1 MKSIIIMFML
11 CLVAVTVSAQG
22 IIRRPAATKPKP
34 TATKPKPTATK
45 PKPTVRK
52 PQSRGSS
59 AVRPKPAQPK
69 KADPINSL
77 AEPLRS
83 HLKKLVADMVLVEGG
98 TYMMGNPNGDWDD
111 EYCIDVPHKVTLS
124 SFYICKYEVTEALW
138 TAVMGSNPSDHK
150 LGGNYPVE
158 RVNWYDC
165 QDFVEKLSELTGR
178 HFRLPTEA
186 EWEYAARGGKRS
198 RGYRYSGSYNLDEI
212 GWYADNSRA
221 YSWYTLGTKKEVG
234 TKKPNEQG
242 LYDMTG
248 NVAEWCQD
256 KLGNDYYRHSPTTN
270 PQGPDMSSEK
280 DNRCF
285 RGGSVCD
292 NDKYDYLKVY
302 HRPRG
307 GMPPEIKSFYI
318 GLRLAMSVN

>member
-1 MKSIIIMFML
+1 MKSIIIMLMS

-34 TATKPKPTATK
+34 T
-45 PKPTVRK
+45 VRN

-98 TYMMGNPNGDWDD
+98 TYMMGNPDRDKND
-111 EYCIDVPHKVTLS
+111 EYAKDVPHEVTLS

-150 LGGNYPVE
+150 SGDNYPVE
-158 RVNWYDC
+158 QVNWYDC

-186 EWEYAARGGKRS
+186 EWEYAARGGQRS

-212 GWYADNSRA
+212 GWHVGNAHHYKR
-221 YSWYTLGTKKEVG
+221 EVG
-234 TKKPNEQG
+234 TKKPNELG

-248 NVAEWCQD
+248 NVSEWCQD
-256 KLGNDYYRHSPTTN
+256 KLDIEYYHHSPSIN
-270 PQGPDMSSEK
+270 PQGPDRSTYK
-280 DNRCF
+280 DNHCF
-285 RGGSVCD
+285 RGGSFCD
-292 NDKYDYLKVY
+292 DDKYDELKVY
-302 HRPRG
+302 PRNIG
-307 GMPPEIKSFYI
+307 GMPPEEKYGHL

>member
-1 MKSIIIMFML
+1 MS
-11 CLVAVTVSAQG
+11 CLVAATVSAQG
-22 IIRRPAATKPKP
+22 IIRRPA
-34 TATKPKPTATK
+34 ATKPKPTATK

-83 HLKKLVADMVLVEGG
+83 HLKKLMADMVLVEGG
-98 TYMMGNPNGDWDD
+98 TYMMGNPDRDRNH
-111 EYCIDVPHKVTLS
+111 EYAEDVPHEVTLS

-138 TAVMGSNPSDHK
+138 TAVMGSNPSGYPSGD
-150 LGGNYPVE
+150 NYPVE
-158 RVNWYDC
+158 QVNWYDC

-198 RGYRYSGSYNLDEI
+198 RGYRYSGSYALDEI
-212 GWYADNSRA
+212 GWHVGNAHHYKR
-221 YSWYTLGTKKEVG
+221 EVG
-234 TKKPNEQG
+234 TKKPNELG

-248 NVAEWCQD
+248 NVSEWCQD
-256 KLGNDYYRHSPTTN
+256 KLDIEYYHHSPSIN
-270 PQGPDMSSEK
+270 PQGPDRSTYK

-292 NDKYDYLKVY
+292 DDKYDRLKVY
-302 HRPRG
+302 TRFSS
-307 GMPPEIKSFYI
+307 GMPPEEKSFYI

>member
-1 MKSIIIMFML
+1 MKSIIIMFMS

-34 TATKPKPTATK
+34 T
-45 PKPTVRK
+45 VRK

-59 AVRPKPAQPK
+59 AVRPKPAHPK

-83 HLKKLVADMVLVEGG
+83 HLKKLMADMVLVEGG
-98 TYMMGNPNGDWDD
+98 TYMMGNPDRDRND
-111 EYCIDVPHKVTLS
+111 EYAKDVPHEVTLS

-138 TAVMGSNPSDHK
+138 TAVMGSNPSKYPSGD
-150 LGGNYPVE
+150 NYPVE
-158 RVNWYDC
+158 QVNWYDC
-165 QDFVEKLSELTGR
+165 QDFVEKLSELAGR

-186 EWEYAARGGKRS
+186 EWEYAARGGQRS
-198 RGYRYSGSYNLDEI
+198 RGYRYSGSYALDEI
-212 GWYADNSRA
+212 GWHVGNTHRN
-221 YSWYTLGTKKEVG
+221 KKEVG
-234 TKKPNEQG
+234 TKKPNELG

-248 NVAEWCQD
+248 NVSEWCQD
-256 KLGNDYYRHSPTTN
+256 KFGNDYYRHSPTTN
-270 PQGPDMSSEK
+270 PQGPDRSSEK
-280 DNRCF
+280 DNRCQ

-292 NDKYDYLKVY
+292 DDKYDYLKVY

-307 GMPPEIKSFYI
+307 GLPPESKYFMD

>member
-1 MKSIIIMFML
+1 MKSIIIMFMS

-22 IIRRPAATKPKP
+22 IIRRPA
-34 TATKPKPTATK
+34 ATKPKPTATK

-83 HLKKLVADMVLVEGG
+83 HLKKLMADMVLVEGG
-98 TYMMGNPNGDWDD
+98 TYMMGNPDRDRND
-111 EYCIDVPHKVTLS
+111 EYAKDVPHEVTLS

-138 TAVMGSNPSDHK
+138 TAVMGSNPSRHP
-150 LGGNYPVE
+150 LGDNYPVE
-158 RVNWYDC
+158 QVSWYDC

-186 EWEYAARGGKRS
+186 EWEYAARGGQRS

-212 GWYADNSRA
+212 GWYEGNADHKR
-221 YSWYTLGTKKEVG
+221 EVG
-234 TKKPNEQG
+234 TKKPNELG

-248 NVAEWCQD
+248 NVDEWCQD
-256 KLGNDYYRHSPTTN
+256 KLGTDYYHHSPSIN
-270 PQGPDMSSEK
+270 PQGPDRSTFK
-280 DNRCF
+280 DHRCF
-285 RGGSVCD
+285 RGGSICD
-292 NDKYDYLKVY
+292 HDKYDYLKVY
-302 HRPRG
+302 KRNSSG
-307 GMPPEIKSFYI
+307 LPPESKYFNL

>member
-1 MKSIIIMFML
+1 MKSIIIMLMS

-22 IIRRPAATKPKP
+22 IIRRPA
-34 TATKPKPTATK
+34 ATKPKPTATK

-83 HLKKLVADMVLVEGG
+83 HLKKLMADMVLVEGG
-98 TYMMGNPNGDWDD
+98 TYMMGNPDRDRND
-111 EYCIDVPHKVTLS
+111 EYAKDVPHEVTLS

-138 TAVMGSNPSDHK
+138 TAVMGSNPSK
-150 LGGNYPVE
+150 YPLGDNYPVE
-158 RVNWYDC
+158 QVNWYDC

-198 RGYRYSGSYNLDEI
+198 RGYRYSGSYALDEI
-212 GWYADNSRA
+212 GWHVGNAHYYKR
-221 YSWYTLGTKKEVG
+221 EVG
-234 TKKPNEQG
+234 TKKPNELG

-248 NVAEWCQD
+248 NVSEWCQD
-256 KLGNDYYRHSPTTN
+256 KLDIEYYHHSPSIN
-270 PQGPDMSSEK
+270 PQGPDRSTYK

-292 NDKYDYLKVY
+292 DDKYDRLKVY
-302 HRPRG
+302 TRFSS
-307 GMPPEIKSFYI
+307 GMPPEEKSFYI

>member
-22 IIRRPAATKPKP
+22 IIRRPA
-34 TATKPKPTATK
+34 ATK

-150 LGGNYPVE
+150 LGDNYPVE

>member
-1 MKSIIIMFML
+1 MKSIIIILMS

-34 TATKPKPTATK
+34 T
-45 PKPTVRK
+45 VRK

-59 AVRPKPAQPK
+59 AVRPKPAHPK
-69 KADPINSL
+69 KEDPINSL

-83 HLKKLVADMVLVEGG
+83 HLKKLMADMVLVEGG
-98 TYMMGNPNGDWDD
+98 TYMMGDPNGDWDN
-111 EYCIDVPHKVTLS
+111 EYCIEVPHKVTLS

-138 TAVMGSNPSDHK
+138 TAVMGSNPSKYPSGD
-150 LGGNYPVE
+150 NYPVE
-158 RVNWYDC
+158 QVNWYDC

-178 HFRLPTEA
+178 HFRLPTEG

-198 RGYRYSGSYNLDEI
+198 RGYRYSGSYALDEI
-212 GWYADNSRA
+212 GWHVGNAHYYKR
-221 YSWYTLGTKKEVG
+221 EVG
-234 TKKPNEQG
+234 TKKPNELG

-248 NVAEWCQD
+248 NVSEWCQD
-256 KLGNDYYRHSPTTN
+256 KLDIEYYHHSPSIN
-270 PQGPDMSSEK
+270 PQGSDRSTYK

-285 RGGSVCD
+285 RGGSFCD
-292 NDKYDYLKVY
+292 EEKYDELKVY
-302 HRPRG
+302 TRNT
-307 GMPPEIKSFYI
+307 GMPPEEKYGHL

>member
-1 MKSIIIMFML
+1 MKSIIIMLMS

-34 TATKPKPTATK
+34 T
-45 PKPTVRK
+45 VRK
-52 PQSRGSS
+52 THSRGSS
-59 AVRPKPAQPK
+59 AVRPKPAHPK

-83 HLKKLVADMVLVEGG
+83 HLKKLMADMVLVEGG
-98 TYMMGNPNGDWDD
+98 TYMMGNPDRDRND
-111 EYCIDVPHKVTLS
+111 EYAKDVPHEVTLS

-138 TAVMGSNPSDHK
+138 TAVMGSNPSRYPSGD
-150 LGGNYPVE
+150 NYPVE
-158 RVNWYDC
+158 QVNWYDC

-212 GWYADNSRA
+212 GWHVGNAHYYKR
-221 YSWYTLGTKKEVG
+221 EVG
-234 TKKPNEQG
+234 TKKPNELG

-248 NVAEWCQD
+248 NVCEWCQD
-256 KLGNDYYRHSPTTN
+256 KLDTEYYHHSPSIN
-270 PQGPDMSSEK
+270 PQGPDRSTYK

-292 NDKYDYLKVY
+292 DDKYDRLKVY
-302 HRPRG
+302 TRFSS
-307 GMPPEIKSFYI
+307 GMPPEEKSFYI

>member
-1 MKSIIIMFML
+1 MS

-22 IIRRPAATKPKP
+22 IIRRPA
-34 TATKPKPTATK
+34 ATK

-77 AEPLRS
+77 AEPLRT
-83 HLKKLVADMVLVEGG
+83 HLKKLMADMVLVEGG

-138 TAVMGSNPSDHK
+138 TAVMGSNPSK
-150 LGGNYPVE
+150 YPLGDNYPVE
-158 RVNWYDC
+158 QVNWYDC
-165 QDFVEKLSELTGR
+165 QDFVEKLSELTGH

-186 EWEYAARGGKRS
+186 EWEYAARGGQRS
-198 RGYRYSGSYNLDEI
+198 RGYRYSGSYALDEI
-212 GWYADNSRA
+212 GWHVGNAHHYKR
-221 YSWYTLGTKKEVG
+221 EVG
-234 TKKPNEQG
+234 TKKPNELG

-248 NVAEWCQD
+248 NVNEWCQD
-256 KLGNDYYRHSPTTN
+256 KFGNDYYRHSPTTN
-270 PQGPDMSSEK
+270 PQGPDRSSEK
-280 DNRCF
+280 DNRCQ

-292 NDKYDYLKVY
+292 DDKYDYLKVY

-307 GMPPEIKSFYI
+307 GLPPESKYFMD

>member
-1 MKSIIIMFML
+1 MKSIIIMLMS

-34 TATKPKPTATK
+34 T
-45 PKPTVRK
+45 VRK
-52 PQSRGSS
+52 PQSRGRS
-59 AVRPKPAQPK
+59 AVRPKPAHPK
-69 KADPINSL
+69 KVDPINSL

-83 HLKKLVADMVLVEGG
+83 HLKKLMADMVLVEGG
-98 TYMMGNPNGDWDD
+98 TYMMGNPDRDRNH
-111 EYCIDVPHKVTLS
+111 EYAEDVPHEVTLS

-138 TAVMGSNPSDHK
+138 TAVMGSNPSGYPSGD
-150 LGGNYPVE
+150 NYPVE
-158 RVNWYDC
+158 QVNWYDC

-212 GWYADNSRA
+212 GWHAGNADHKR
-221 YSWYTLGTKKEVG
+221 EVG
-234 TKKPNEQG
+234 TKKPNELG

-248 NVAEWCQD
+248 NVSEWCQD
-256 KLGNDYYRHSPTTN
+256 KLDIEYYHHSPSIN
-270 PQGPDMSSEK
+270 PQGPDRSTYK

-285 RGGSVCD
+285 RGGSFCD
-292 NDKYDYLKVY
+292 DEKYDELKVY
-302 HRPRG
+302 TRNT
-307 GMPPEIKSFYI
+307 GMPPEEKYGHL

>member
-1 MKSIIIMFML
+1 MKSIIIMLMS

-34 TATKPKPTATK
+34 TATKPKPT
-45 PKPTVRK
+45 VRK
-52 PQSRGSS
+52 PQSRGRS
-59 AVRPKPAQPK
+59 AVRPKPAHPK

-83 HLKKLVADMVLVEGG
+83 HLKKLMADMVLVEGG
-98 TYMMGNPNGDWDD
+98 TYMMGNPDRDRND
-111 EYCIDVPHKVTLS
+111 EYAKDVPHEVTLS

-138 TAVMGSNPSDHK
+138 TAVMGSNPSRDK
-150 LGGNYPVE
+150 LGDNYPVE

-198 RGYRYSGSYNLDEI
+198 RGYRYSGSYALDEI
-212 GWYADNSRA
+212 GWHVGNAHYYKR
-221 YSWYTLGTKKEVG
+221 EVG
-234 TKKPNEQG
+234 TKKPNELG

-248 NVAEWCQD
+248 NVSEWCQD
-256 KLGNDYYRHSPTTN
+256 KLDIEYYHHSPSIN
-270 PQGPDMSSEK
+270 PQGSDRSTYK

-285 RGGSVCD
+285 RGGSFCD
-292 NDKYDYLKVY
+292 EEKYDELKVY
-302 HRPRG
+302 TRNT
-307 GMPPEIKSFYI
+307 GMPPEEKYGHL

>member
-1 MKSIIIMFML
+1 ML
-11 CLVAVTVSAQG
+11 MSCLVAVTVSAQG
-22 IIRRPAATKPKP
+22 IIRRPA
-34 TATKPKPTATK
+34 ATK

-83 HLKKLVADMVLVEGG
+83 H
-98 TYMMGNPNGDWDD
+98 PNGDWDN
-111 EYCIDVPHKVTLS
+111 EYCIEVPHKVTLS

-138 TAVMGSNPSDHK
+138 TAVMGSNPSKYPSGD
-150 LGGNYPVE
+150 NYPVE
-158 RVNWYDC
+158 QVNWYDC

-212 GWYADNSRA
+212 GWHAGNAKR
-221 YSWYTLGTKKEVG
+221 YSWSSLGDKKEVG
-234 TKKPNEQG
+234 TKKPNELG

-248 NVAEWCQD
+248 NVREWCQD
-256 KLGNDYYRHSPTTN
+256 KHSDDYYRHSPAIN
-270 PQGPDMSSEK
+270 PQGPDRSTSK
-280 DNRCF
+280 DNRCL
-285 RGGSVCD
+285 RGGSVWD
-292 NDKYDYLKVY
+292 DDKYDELKVY

-307 GMPPEIKSFYI
+307 GMPPEEKYGHL

>member
-1 MKSIIIMFML
+1 MKSIIIMLMS

-34 TATKPKPTATK
+34 T
-45 PKPTVRK
+45 VRK

-59 AVRPKPAQPK
+59 AVRPKPAHPK

-83 HLKKLVADMVLVEGG
+83 HLKKLMADMVLVEGG
-98 TYMMGNPNGDWDD
+98 TYMMGDPNGDWDN
-111 EYCIDVPHKVTLS
+111 EYCIEVPHKVTLS

-138 TAVMGSNPSDHK
+138 TAVMGSNPSGYPSGD
-150 LGGNYPVE
+150 NYPVE
-158 RVNWYDC
+158 QVNWYDC

-212 GWYADNSRA
+212 GWHVGNAHHYKR
-221 YSWYTLGTKKEVG
+221 EVG
-234 TKKPNEQG
+234 TKKPNELG

-248 NVAEWCQD
+248 NVCEWCQD
-256 KLGNDYYRHSPTTN
+256 KLDTEYYHHSPSIN
-270 PQGPDMSSEK
+270 PQGPDRSSVK
-280 DNRCF
+280 DNRCM
-285 RGGSVCD
+285 RGGSFCD
-292 NDKYDYLKVY
+292 NDKYDRLKVY
-302 HRPRG
+302 KRNSTG
-307 GMPPEIKSFYI
+307 LPPESKYFMD

>member
-1 MKSIIIMFML
+1 MKSIIIML
-11 CLVAVTVSAQG
+11 ISCLVAVTVSAQG
-22 IIRRPAATKPKP
+22 IIRRPA
-34 TATKPKPTATK
+34 ATKPKPTATK

-83 HLKKLVADMVLVEGG
+83 HLKKLMADMVLVEGG
-98 TYMMGNPNGDWDD
+98 TYMMGDPNGDWDNKD
-111 EYCIDVPHKVTLS
+111 CNEVPHKVTLS

-138 TAVMGSNPSDHK
+138 TAVMGSNPSRHP
-150 LGGNYPVE
+150 LGDNYPVE
-158 RVNWYDC
+158 QVSWYDC

-186 EWEYAARGGKRS
+186 EWEYAARGGQRS

-212 GWYADNSRA
+212 GWHLGNAKPNSR
-221 YSWYTLGTKKEVG
+221 SSLGDKKEVG
-234 TKKPNEQG
+234 TKKPNELG

-248 NVAEWCQD
+248 NVNEWCQD
-256 KLGNDYYRHSPTTN
+256 KHNNDYYRHSPTTN
-270 PQGPDMSSEK
+270 PQGPDRSSFK
-280 DNRCF
+280 DNRCI
-285 RGGSVCD
+285 RGGSVWD
-292 NDKYDYLKVY
+292 DDKHDYLKVY
-302 HRPRG
+302 HRPCG
-307 GMPPEIKSFYI
+307 GQPPEAKHACD

>member
-1 MKSIIIMFML
+1 MKSIIIMLMS

-22 IIRRPAATKPKP
+22 IIRRPA
-34 TATKPKPTATK
+34 ATK

-83 HLKKLVADMVLVEGG
+83 HLKKLMADMVLVEGG
-98 TYMMGNPNGDWDD
+98 TYMMGDPNGDWDN
-111 EYCIDVPHKVTLS
+111 EYCIEVPHKVTLS

-150 LGGNYPVE
+150 LGDNYPVE

-198 RGYRYSGSYNLDEI
+198 RGYRYSGSYALDEI
-212 GWYADNSRA
+212 GWHVGNAHYYKR
-221 YSWYTLGTKKEVG
+221 EVG
-234 TKKPNEQG
+234 TKKPNELG

-248 NVAEWCQD
+248 NVSEWCQD
-256 KLGNDYYRHSPTTN
+256 KLDIEYYHHSPSIN
-270 PQGPDMSSEK
+270 PQG
-280 DNRCF
+280 RA
-285 RGGSVCD
+285 
-292 NDKYDYLKVY
+292 LK
-302 HRPRG
+302 
-307 GMPPEIKSFYI
+307 
-318 GLRLAMSVN
+318 N

>member
-1 MKSIIIMFML
+1 ML
-11 CLVAVTVSAQG
+11 MSCLVAVTVSAQG
-22 IIRRPAATKPKP
+22 IIRRPA
-34 TATKPKPTATK
+34 ATKPKPTATK

-83 HLKKLVADMVLVEGG
+83 HLKKLMADMVLVKGG
-98 TYMMGNPNGDWDD
+98 TYMMGDPNGDWDNKD
-111 EYCIDVPHKVTLS
+111 CNEVPHKVTLS

-138 TAVMGSNPSDHK
+138 TAVMGSNPSRHP
-150 LGGNYPVE
+150 LGDNYPVE
-158 RVNWYDC
+158 QVSWYDC

-186 EWEYAARGGKRS
+186 EWEYAARGGQRS

-212 GWYADNSRA
+212 GWHLGNAKPNSR
-221 YSWYTLGTKKEVG
+221 SSLGDKKEVG
-234 TKKPNEQG
+234 TKKPNELG

-248 NVAEWCQD
+248 NVNEWCQD
-256 KLGNDYYRHSPTTN
+256 KHNNDYYRHSPTTN
-270 PQGPDMSSEK
+270 PQGPDRSSFK
-280 DNRCF
+280 DNRCI
-285 RGGSVCD
+285 RGGSVWD
-292 NDKYDYLKVY
+292 DDKHDYLKVY
-302 HRPRG
+302 HRPCG
-307 GMPPEIKSFYI
+307 GQPPEAKHACD

>member
-1 MKSIIIMFML
+1 MKSIIIILMS

-22 IIRRPAATKPKP
+22 IIRRPA
-34 TATKPKPTATK
+34 ATK

-83 HLKKLVADMVLVEGG
+83 HLKKLMADMVLVEGG
-98 TYMMGNPNGDWDD
+98 TYMMGNPDRDRND
-111 EYCIDVPHKVTLS
+111 EYAKDVPHEVTLS

-138 TAVMGSNPSDHK
+138 TAVMGCNPSDHK
-150 LGGNYPVE
+150 LGDNYPVE

-198 RGYRYSGSYNLDEI
+198 RGYRYSGSYALDEI
-212 GWYADNSRA
+212 GWHVGNAHYYKR
-221 YSWYTLGTKKEVG
+221 EVG
-234 TKKPNEQG
+234 TKKPNELG

-248 NVAEWCQD
+248 NVCEWCQD
-256 KLGNDYYRHSPTTN
+256 KLDTEYYHHSPSIN
-270 PQGPDMSSEK
+270 PQGPDRSTYK

-285 RGGSVCD
+285 RGGSFCD
-292 NDKYDYLKVY
+292 EEKYDELKVY
-302 HRPRG
+302 TRNT
-307 GMPPEIKSFYI
+307 GMPPEEKYGHL

>member
-1 MKSIIIMFML
+1 ML
-11 CLVAVTVSAQG
+11 MSCLVAVTVSAQG
-22 IIRRPAATKPKP
+22 IIRRPA
-34 TATKPKPTATK
+34 ATK

-83 HLKKLVADMVLVEGG
+83 HLKKLMADMVLVKGG
-98 TYMMGNPNGDWDD
+98 TYMMGDPNGDWDNKD
-111 EYCIDVPHKVTLS
+111 CNEVPHKVTLS

-138 TAVMGSNPSDHK
+138 TAVMGSNPSK
-150 LGGNYPVE
+150 YPSGGNYPVVH
-158 RVNWYDC
+158 VNWYDC

-186 EWEYAARGGKRS
+186 EWEYAARGGQRS

-212 GWYADNSRA
+212 GWHLGNAKSD
-221 YSWYTLGTKKEVG
+221 SWRTLGEKKEVG
-234 TKKPNEQG
+234 TKKPNELG

-248 NVAEWCQD
+248 NVNEWCQD
-256 KLGNDYYRHSPTTN
+256 KHNNDYYRHSPTTN
-270 PQGPDMSSEK
+270 PQGPDRSSFK
-280 DNRCF
+280 DNRCI
-285 RGGSVCD
+285 RGGSVWD
-292 NDKYDYLKVY
+292 DDKHDELKVY
-302 HRPRG
+302 HRPCG
-307 GMPPEIKSFYI
+307 GQPPEAKHACD

>member
-1 MKSIIIMFML
+1 MKSIIIMLMS

-34 TATKPKPTATK
+34 T
-45 PKPTVRK
+45 VRK
-52 PQSRGSS
+52 PHSRGSS
-59 AVRPKPAQPK
+59 AVRPKPAHPK

-83 HLKKLVADMVLVEGG
+83 HLKKLMADMVLVEGG
-98 TYMMGNPNGDWDD
+98 TYMMGNPDRDRND
-111 EYCIDVPHKVTLS
+111 EYAKDVPHEVTLS

-138 TAVMGSNPSDHK
+138 TAVMGSNPSKYPSGD
-150 LGGNYPVE
+150 NYPVE
-158 RVNWYDC
+158 QVNWYDC
-165 QDFVEKLSELTGR
+165 QDFVEKLSELAGR

-186 EWEYAARGGKRS
+186 EWEYAARGGQRS
-198 RGYRYSGSYNLDEI
+198 RGYRYSGSYALDEI
-212 GWYADNSRA
+212 GWHVGNTHRN
-221 YSWYTLGTKKEVG
+221 KKEVG
-234 TKKPNEQG
+234 TKKPNELG

-248 NVAEWCQD
+248 NVSEWCQD
-256 KLGNDYYRHSPTTN
+256 KFGNDYYRHSPTTN
-270 PQGPDMSSEK
+270 PQGPDRSSEK
-280 DNRCF
+280 DNRCQ

-292 NDKYDYLKVY
+292 DDKYDYLKVY

-307 GMPPEIKSFYI
+307 GLPPESKYFMD

>member
-1 MKSIIIMFML
+1 MKSIIIMLMS
-11 CLVAVTVSAQG
+11 CLVAVTVSSQG

-34 TATKPKPTATK
+34 T
-45 PKPTVRK
+45 VRK
-52 PQSRGSS
+52 PHSRGSS
-59 AVRPKPAQPK
+59 AVRPKPAHPK

-83 HLKKLVADMVLVEGG
+83 HLKKLMADMVLVEGG
-98 TYMMGNPNGDWDD
+98 TYMMGNPDRDRNH
-111 EYCIDVPHKVTLS
+111 EYAEDVPHEVTLS

-138 TAVMGSNPSDHK
+138 TAVMGSNPSYHK
-150 LGGNYPVE
+150 LGDNYPVE
-158 RVNWYDC
+158 QVNWYDC

-212 GWYADNSRA
+212 GWHVDNTHRN
-221 YSWYTLGTKKEVG
+221 KKEVG
-234 TKKPNEQG
+234 TKKPNELG

-248 NVAEWCQD
+248 NVNEWCQD
-256 KLGNDYYRHSPTTN
+256 KFGNDYYRHSPTTN
-270 PQGPDMSSEK
+270 PQGPDRSSEK
-280 DNRCF
+280 DNRCQ

-292 NDKYDYLKVY
+292 DDKYGYLKVY

-307 GMPPEIKSFYI
+307 GLPPESKYFMD

>member
-1 MKSIIIMFML
+1 MKSIVIILMS

-34 TATKPKPTATK
+34 T
-45 PKPTVRK
+45 VRK

-59 AVRPKPAQPK
+59 AVRPKPAHPK

-83 HLKKLVADMVLVEGG
+83 HLKKLMADMVLVEGG
-98 TYMMGNPNGDWDD
+98 TYMMGNPDRDRND
-111 EYCIDVPHKVTLS
+111 EYAEDVPHEVTLS

-138 TAVMGSNPSDHK
+138 TAVMGSNPSKYPSGD
-150 LGGNYPVE
+150 NYPVE
-158 RVNWYDC
+158 QVNWYDC

-198 RGYRYSGSYNLDEI
+198 RGYRYSGSYALDEI
-212 GWYADNSRA
+212 GWHVGNAHYYKR
-221 YSWYTLGTKKEVG
+221 EVG
-234 TKKPNEQG
+234 TKKPNELG

-248 NVAEWCQD
+248 NVCEWCQD
-256 KLGNDYYRHSPTTN
+256 KLDTEYYHHSPSIN
-270 PQGPDMSSEK
+270 PQGPDRSTYK

-292 NDKYDYLKVY
+292 DDKYDRLKVY
-302 HRPRG
+302 TRFSS
-307 GMPPEIKSFYI
+307 GMPPEEKSFYI

>member
-1 MKSIIIMFML
+1 MKSIVIILMS

-34 TATKPKPTATK
+34 T
-45 PKPTVRK
+45 VRK
-52 PQSRGSS
+52 PQSRGRS
-59 AVRPKPAQPK
+59 AVRPKPAHPK
-69 KADPINSL
+69 KVDPINSL

-83 HLKKLVADMVLVEGG
+83 HLKKLMADMVLVEGG
-98 TYMMGNPNGDWDD
+98 TYMMGDPNGDWDN
-111 EYCIDVPHKVTLS
+111 EYCIEVPHKVTLS

-138 TAVMGSNPSDHK
+138 TAVMGSNPSRDK
-150 LGGNYPVE
+150 LGDNYPVE

-212 GWYADNSRA
+212 GWHVGNAHYYKR
-221 YSWYTLGTKKEVG
+221 EVG
-234 TKKPNEQG
+234 TKKPNELG

-248 NVAEWCQD
+248 NVSEWCQD
-256 KLGNDYYRHSPTTN
+256 KLDIEYYHHSPSIN
-270 PQGPDMSSEK
+270 PQGPDRSTYK

-292 NDKYDYLKVY
+292 DDKYDRLKVY
-302 HRPRG
+302 TRFSS
-307 GMPPEIKSFYI
+307 GMPPEEKSFYI

>member
-1 MKSIIIMFML
+1 MKSIIIMLMS

-22 IIRRPAATKPKP
+22 IIRRPA
-34 TATKPKPTATK
+34 ATK

-77 AEPLRS
+77 AEPLRT
-83 HLKKLVADMVLVEGG
+83 HLKKLMADMVLVKGG
-98 TYMMGNPNGDWDD
+98 TYMMGDPNGDWDNKD
-111 EYCIDVPHKVTLS
+111 CNEVPHKVTLS

-138 TAVMGSNPSDHK
+138 TAVMGSNPSK
-150 LGGNYPVE
+150 YPSGGNYPVVH
-158 RVNWYDC
+158 VNWYDC

-186 EWEYAARGGKRS
+186 EWEYAARGGQRS

-212 GWYADNSRA
+212 GWHLGNAKSD
-221 YSWYTLGTKKEVG
+221 SWRTLGEKKEVG
-234 TKKPNEQG
+234 TKKPNELG

-248 NVAEWCQD
+248 NVNEWCQD
-256 KLGNDYYRHSPTTN
+256 KHNNDYYRHSPTTN
-270 PQGPDMSSEK
+270 PQGPDRSSFK
-280 DNRCF
+280 DNRCI
-285 RGGSVCD
+285 RGGSVWD
-292 NDKYDYLKVY
+292 DDKHDELKVY
-302 HRPRG
+302 HRPCG
-307 GMPPEIKSFYI
+307 GQPPESKHACD

>member
-1 MKSIIIMFML
+1 MKSIIIMLMS

-22 IIRRPAATKPKP
+22 IIRRPA
-34 TATKPKPTATK
+34 ATK

-77 AEPLRS
+77 AEPLRT
-83 HLKKLVADMVLVEGG
+83 HLKKLMADMVLVEGG
-98 TYMMGNPNGDWDD
+98 TYMMGNPDRDRND
-111 EYCIDVPHKVTLS
+111 EYAEDVPHEVTLS

-138 TAVMGSNPSDHK
+138 TAVMGSNPSYHK
-150 LGGNYPVE
+150 LGDNYPVE
-158 RVNWYDC
+158 QVNWYDC

-212 GWYADNSRA
+212 GWHVGNAHHYKR
-221 YSWYTLGTKKEVG
+221 EVG
-234 TKKPNEQG
+234 TKKPNELG

-248 NVAEWCQD
+248 NVSEWCQD
-256 KLGNDYYRHSPTTN
+256 KLDIEYYHHSPSIN
-270 PQGPDMSSEK
+270 PQGPDRSTYK

-285 RGGSVCD
+285 RGGSFCD
-292 NDKYDYLKVY
+292 NDKYDRLKVY
-302 HRPRG
+302 KRNSTG
-307 GMPPEIKSFYI
+307 LPPESKYFMD

>member
-1 MKSIIIMFML
+1 MKSIIILFMS

-22 IIRRPAATKPKP
+22 IIRRPA
-34 TATKPKPTATK
+34 ATKPKPTATK

-83 HLKKLVADMVLVEGG
+83 HLKKLMADMVLVEGG
-98 TYMMGNPNGDWDD
+98 TYMMGNPDRDRND
-111 EYCIDVPHKVTLS
+111 EYAKDVPHEVTLS

-138 TAVMGSNPSDHK
+138 TAVMGSNPSK
-150 LGGNYPVE
+150 YPLGDNYPVE
-158 RVNWYDC
+158 QVNWYDC

-212 GWYADNSRA
+212 GWHVGNAHHYKR
-221 YSWYTLGTKKEVG
+221 EVG
-234 TKKPNEQG
+234 TKKPNELG

-248 NVAEWCQD
+248 NVSEWCQD
-256 KLGNDYYRHSPTTN
+256 KLDIEYYHHSPSIN
-270 PQGPDMSSEK
+270 PQGPDRSTYK

-285 RGGSVCD
+285 RGGSVWD
-292 NDKYDYLKVY
+292 DEKYDELKVY
-302 HRPRG
+302 TRNSS
-307 GMPPEIKSFYI
+307 GMPPEEKYGHL

>member
-1 MKSIIIMFML
+1 MKSIVIILMS

-22 IIRRPAATKPKP
+22 IIRRPA
-34 TATKPKPTATK
+34 ATK

-77 AEPLRS
+77 AEPLRT
-83 HLKKLVADMVLVEGG
+83 HLKKLMADMVLVEGG
-98 TYMMGNPNGDWDD
+98 TYMMGNPDRDRND
-111 EYCIDVPHKVTLS
+111 EYAKDVPHEVTLS

-138 TAVMGSNPSDHK
+138 TAVMGSNPSRHPSGD
-150 LGGNYPVE
+150 NYPVE
-158 RVNWYDC
+158 QVNWYDC
-165 QDFVEKLSELTGR
+165 QDFVEKLSELTGH

-186 EWEYAARGGKRS
+186 EWEYAARGGQRS
-198 RGYRYSGSYNLDEI
+198 RGYRYSGSYALDEI
-212 GWYADNSRA
+212 GWHVGNAHHYKR
-221 YSWYTLGTKKEVG
+221 EVG
-234 TKKPNEQG
+234 TKKPNELG

-248 NVAEWCQD
+248 NVNEWCQD
-256 KLGNDYYRHSPTTN
+256 KFGNDYYRHSPTTN
-270 PQGPDMSSEK
+270 PQGPDRSSEK
-280 DNRCF
+280 DNRCQ

-292 NDKYDYLKVY
+292 DDKYDYLKVY

-307 GMPPEIKSFYI
+307 GLPPESKYFMD

>member
-1 MKSIIIMFML
+1 MKSIIIMLMS

-34 TATKPKPTATK
+34 T
-45 PKPTVRK
+45 VRK
-52 PQSRGSS
+52 THSRGSS
-59 AVRPKPAQPK
+59 AVRPKPAHPK

-83 HLKKLVADMVLVEGG
+83 HLKKLMADMVLVEGG
-98 TYMMGNPNGDWDD
+98 TYMMGNPDRDRND
-111 EYCIDVPHKVTLS
+111 EYAKDVPHEVTLS

-138 TAVMGSNPSDHK
+138 TAVMGSNPSRHK
-150 LGGNYPVE
+150 LGDNYPVE
-158 RVNWYDC
+158 QVNWYDC

-198 RGYRYSGSYNLDEI
+198 RGYRYSGSYALDEI
-212 GWYADNSRA
+212 GWHVGNAHYYKR
-221 YSWYTLGTKKEVG
+221 EVG
-234 TKKPNEQG
+234 TKKPNELG

-248 NVAEWCQD
+248 NVCEWCQD
-256 KLGNDYYRHSPTTN
+256 KLDTEYYHHSPSIN
-270 PQGPDMSSEK
+270 PQGPDRSTYK

-292 NDKYDYLKVY
+292 DDKYDRLKVY
-302 HRPRG
+302 TRFSS
-307 GMPPEIKSFYI
+307 GMPPEEKSFYI

>member
-1 MKSIIIMFML
+1 MKSIIIMLMS

-22 IIRRPAATKPKP
+22 IIRRPA
-34 TATKPKPTATK
+34 ATK

-83 HLKKLVADMVLVEGG
+83 HLKKLMADMVLVEGG
-98 TYMMGNPNGDWDD
+98 TYMMGDPNGDWDN
-111 EYCIDVPHKVTLS
+111 EYCIEVPHKVTLS

-138 TAVMGSNPSDHK
+138 TAVMGSNPSRHK
-150 LGGNYPVE
+150 LGDNYPVE
-158 RVNWYDC
+158 QVNWYDC

-198 RGYRYSGSYNLDEI
+198 RGYRYSGSYALDEI
-212 GWYADNSRA
+212 GWHVGNAHYYKR
-221 YSWYTLGTKKEVG
+221 EVG
-234 TKKPNEQG
+234 TKKPNELG

-248 NVAEWCQD
+248 NVCEWCQD
-256 KLGNDYYRHSPTTN
+256 KLDTEYYHHSPSIN
-270 PQGPDMSSEK
+270 PQGPDRSTYK
-280 DNRCF
+280 DNCCF
-285 RGGSVCD
+285 RGGSFCD
-292 NDKYDYLKVY
+292 DEKYDELKVY
-302 HRPRG
+302 TRNT
-307 GMPPEIKSFYI
+307 GMPPEEKYGHL

>member
-1 MKSIIIMFML
+1 MKSIVIMLMS

-22 IIRRPAATKPKP
+22 IIRRPA
-34 TATKPKPTATK
+34 ATK

-83 HLKKLVADMVLVEGG
+83 HLKKLMADMVLVEGG
-98 TYMMGNPNGDWDD
+98 TYMMGNPDRDRND
-111 EYCIDVPHKVTLS
+111 EYAKDVPHEVTLS

-138 TAVMGSNPSDHK
+138 TAVMGCNPSGYPSGD
-150 LGGNYPVE
+150 NYPVE
-158 RVNWYDC
+158 QVNWYDC

-186 EWEYAARGGKRS
+186 EWEYAARGGQRS

-212 GWYADNSRA
+212 GWHVGNAHHYKR
-221 YSWYTLGTKKEVG
+221 EVG
-234 TKKPNEQG
+234 TKKPNELG

-248 NVAEWCQD
+248 NVSEWCQD
-256 KLGNDYYRHSPTTN
+256 KLDIEYYHHSPSIN
-270 PQGPDMSSEK
+270 PQGSDRSTYK

-285 RGGSVCD
+285 RGGSFCD
-292 NDKYDYLKVY
+292 EEKYDELKVY
-302 HRPRG
+302 TRNT
-307 GMPPEIKSFYI
+307 GMPPEEKYGHL

>member
-1 MKSIIIMFML
+1 MKSIVIMLMS

-22 IIRRPAATKPKP
+22 IIRRPA
-34 TATKPKPTATK
+34 ATK

-83 HLKKLVADMVLVEGG
+83 HLKKLMADMVLVEGG
-98 TYMMGNPNGDWDD
+98 TYMMGNPDRDRND
-111 EYCIDVPHKVTLS
+111 EYAKDVPHEVTLS

-138 TAVMGSNPSDHK
+138 TAVMGSNPSRHK
-150 LGGNYPVE
+150 LGDNYPVE
-158 RVNWYDC
+158 QVNWYDC

-198 RGYRYSGSYNLDEI
+198 RGYRYSGSYALDEI
-212 GWYADNSRA
+212 GWHVGNAHYYKR
-221 YSWYTLGTKKEVG
+221 EVG
-234 TKKPNEQG
+234 TKKPNELG

-248 NVAEWCQD
+248 NVSEWCQD
-256 KLGNDYYRHSPTTN
+256 KLDIEYYHHSPSIN
-270 PQGPDMSSEK
+270 PQGPDRSTYK

-285 RGGSVCD
+285 RGGSFCD
-292 NDKYDYLKVY
+292 DEKYDELKVY
-302 HRPRG
+302 TRNT
-307 GMPPEIKSFYI
+307 GMPPEEKYGHL

>member
-1 MKSIIIMFML
+1 MKSIIIMLMS

-34 TATKPKPTATK
+34 TATKPKPT
-45 PKPTVRK
+45 VRK
-52 PQSRGSS
+52 PQSRGRS
-59 AVRPKPAQPK
+59 AVRPKPAHPK

-83 HLKKLVADMVLVEGG
+83 HLKKLMADMVLVEGG
-98 TYMMGNPNGDWDD
+98 TYMMGNPDRDRND
-111 EYCIDVPHKVTLS
+111 EYAKDVPHEVTLS

-138 TAVMGSNPSDHK
+138 TAVMGSNPSKHP
-150 LGGNYPVE
+150 LGDNYPVE
-158 RVNWYDC
+158 QVNWYDC

-198 RGYRYSGSYNLDEI
+198 RGYRYSGSYALDEI
-212 GWYADNSRA
+212 GWHVGNAHYYKR
-221 YSWYTLGTKKEVG
+221 EVG
-234 TKKPNEQG
+234 TKKPNELG

-248 NVAEWCQD
+248 NVSEWCQD
-256 KLGNDYYRHSPTTN
+256 KLDIEYYHHSPSIN
-270 PQGPDMSSEK
+270 PQGPDRSTYK

-292 NDKYDYLKVY
+292 DDKYDRLKVY
-302 HRPRG
+302 TRFSS
-307 GMPPEIKSFYI
+307 GMPPEEKSFYI

>member
-1 MKSIIIMFML
+1 MKSIIIILMS
-11 CLVAVTVSAQG
+11 CLVVVTVSAQG

-34 TATKPKPTATK
+34 T
-45 PKPTVRK
+45 VRK
-52 PQSRGSS
+52 PQSHGSS

-83 HLKKLVADMVLVEGG
+83 HLKKLMADMVLVEGG
-98 TYMMGNPNGDWDD
+98 TYMMGNPDRDRND
-111 EYCIDVPHKVTLS
+111 EYAKDVPHEVTLS

-138 TAVMGSNPSDHK
+138 TAVMGSNPSRHK
-150 LGGNYPVE
+150 LGDNYPVE
-158 RVNWYDC
+158 QVNWYDC

-186 EWEYAARGGKRS
+186 EWEYAACGGQRS
-198 RGYRYSGSYNLDEI
+198 RGYRYSGSYALDEI
-212 GWYADNSRA
+212 GWYVGNAHHYKR
-221 YSWYTLGTKKEVG
+221 EVG
-234 TKKPNEQG
+234 TKKPNELG

-248 NVAEWCQD
+248 NVCEWCQD
-256 KLGNDYYRHSPTTN
+256 KLDTEYYHHSPSIN
-270 PQGPDMSSEK
+270 PQGPDRSTYK

-285 RGGSVCD
+285 RGGSFCD
-292 NDKYDYLKVY
+292 DEKYDELKVY
-302 HRPRG
+302 TRNT
-307 GMPPEIKSFYI
+307 GMPPEEKYGHL